1 MLYMKC
7 PTCGQLLGDIQLEYE
22 KKNMEIEN
30 NNKLSLEGKNQ
41 QKMELVNSF
50 GLQNRY
56 CCRMRLISYV
66 SMVRLVR

>member
-22 KKNMEIEN
+22 TKKMNIDN
-30 NNKLSLEGKNQ
+30 NDDLSTQQKDKL
-41 QKMELVNSF
+41 KMELVDSF
-50 GLQNRY
+50 GLDKRY
-56 CCRMRLISYV
+56 CCRGRLISYL

>member
-30 NNKLSLEGKNQ
+30 NNKLSTEQKNAK
-41 QKMELVNSF
+41 KMELVNSF
-50 GLQNRY
+50 GLEKRY
-56 CCRMRLISYV
+56 CCRGRLISYV